1 MKYKLLHNR
10 LVSLL
15 FVASAGLSPSSY
27 ASDLP
32 VLITKGGFNGAW
44 EKDYA
49 RSDNWERRIQQKLAE
64 LRRQAEQ
71 RNRRSDNRANIGGV
85 VISNSR
91 SGTNV
96 IDLARFAELISRH
109 HNMDIVQDDKHISIT
124 REGEAKLL
132 CNTSGKLQKSQN
144 EFGSESCLWDGRR
157 LIFKIKLE
165 EGTVIYH
172 RFLLSPAGNSINLL
186 TRVSHPGSATF
197 ELVQFYNRYSDS
209 YDSYQCKQTLS
220 RGKVCSLRPARK
232 ED

>member
-1 MKYKLLHNR
+1 MRVR
-10 LVSLL
+10 LF
-15 FVASAGLSPSSY
+15 FVATAALSPSSY

-32 VLITKGGFNGAW
+32 MLITKGGFNGAW

-49 RSDNWERRIQQKLAE
+49 RSDNWERRVQEKLAE

-71 RNRRSDNRANIGGV
+71 RSRRSDNRASIGGV

-91 SGTNV
+91 HGTNV
-96 IDLARFAELISRH
+96 IDLARFTELISRH
-109 HNMDIVQDDKHISIT
+109 NNMDIVQNDREISIS
-124 REGEAKLL
+124 REGEANLVCK
-132 CNTSGKLQKSQN
+132 TTGQRQKSHN

-197 ELVQFYNRYSDS
+197 ELVQFYDRYSDN
-209 YDSYQCKQTLS
+209 YDSYRCKQTLS
-220 RGKVCSLRPARK
+220 RGKVCSLRPAAK
-232 ED
+232 DG